1 MYVTYPLAL
10 AHDEVWLLVEY
21 DDLGGLD
28 AFRLG
33 VNTRTGS
40 YATFPPECFHTDGL
54 IPVARRTGEPVPGFV
69 WASTADL
76 AANPA
81 FPGHHDSQRKA

>member
-10 AHDEVWLLVEY
+10 TLDEIWLLVEY
-21 DDLGGLD
+21 DDISGLD

-33 VNTRTGS
+33 VDTTGQ
-40 YATFPPECFHTDGL
+40 YATFPPEHFHTDGL
-54 IPVARRTGEPVPGFV
+54 MPVERRTGEPVPGFV
-69 WASTADL
+69 WASTGDL

-81 FPGHHDSQRKA
+81 FPGHHETGRF